1 MIDKIKAEIKR
12 LMRYRDSRLVDG
24 SYFDFEKLLSFIE
37 SLEKEQTDIDFEK
50 EYKEALERAKAGKP
64 LDEVFPELA
73 ESEDERIRKELI
85 DHCIQGSKQRT
96 IVSHKEDYKRWLAY
110 LEKQKEQKPNIELI
124 QKSWYLEGYYDGKN
138 NIEPKWLIQTC
149 EGGPRYEENP
159 KYGTQKPAEWSEED
173 DAKWYGVIETEEYM
187 LRVVRGE
194 QRFDVGNKEI
204 ERQCEEELDWLK
216 SLRPQPHWK
225 PSEEQMSIL
234 AKVFAGCELKTPER
248 DSMVDLFY
256 NLKRMI

>member
-1 MIDKIKAEIKR
+1 MLGTPSSNEWFEDISKDKI
-12 LMRYRDSRLVDG
+12 
-24 SYFDFEKLLSFIE
+24 
-37 SLEKEQTDIDFEK
+37 
-50 EYKEALERAKAGKP
+50 
-64 LDEVFPELA
+64 
-73 ESEDERIRKELI
+73 
-85 DHCIQGSKQRT
+85 
-96 IVSHKEDYKRWLAY
+96 LAY

-124 QKSWYLEGYYDGKN
+124 QKSWYLEGYHDGKY

-204 ERQCEEELDWLK
+204 ERQCKEELDWLK
-216 SLRPQPHWK
+216 SLRPKPHWK
-225 PSEEQMSIL
+225 PSEEQMKALKL
-234 AKVFAGCELKTPER
+234 AYEDAFEVPESCVPHLPLKSLYEQ
-248 DSMVDLFY
+248 
-256 NLKRMI
+256 LKSL